1 MLPAT
6 KVKHETTRIRQEH
19 STRGNNLGSRPAG
32 SCRCSRLRV
41 SCCGDWPDRPGKLRP
56 RAGCRLERHR
66 AQVVAVADQ
75 DPKGRAAAA
84 ARLKAP
90 SAYADY
96 RRMLEEKCPQIVS
109 VAPRWLDCHRDMV
122 LAVYESH
129 RLNAPVALPLG
140 NRRHPLSML

>member
-1 MLPAT
+1 MKRREFVKNIALGAT
-6 KVKHETTRIRQEH
+6 TLVAGRPDRAGAQGSEYRVAVIGRTG
-19 STRGNNLGSRPAG
+19 RGNYGHGLDVVWNGI
-32 SCRCSRLRV
+32 
-41 SCCGDWPDRPGKLRP
+41 D
-56 RAGCRLERHR
+56 R